1 MNRFIE
7 AQERYYKIALNEVQS
22 GKKLTHWIWYI
33 FPQMRGLGHSYYA
46 HLYGIK
52 NIEEAREYLQDK
64 ILGERLR
71 EITNALLEHYDK
83 TADDIFGDLDAMK
96 VKSCMT
102 LFDAISPN
110 DIFDKVLDRFYEGK
124 RCELTIRALNS

>member
-7 AQERYYKIALNEVQS
+7 AQERDYKIALYEVRS

-71 EITNALLEHYDK
+71 EITNVLLEHYDK

-124 RCELTIRALNS
+124 RCESTIRILNS

>member
-1 MNRFIE
+1 MNRFVV
-7 AQERYYKIALNEVQS
+7 AQERDYAIALNEVHN

-52 NIEEAREYLQDK
+52 NIEEAQEYLQDE

-83 TADDIFGDLDAMK
+83 TAVDIFGYLDAMK

-124 RCELTIRALNS
+124 RCESTIRILNS

>member
-7 AQERYYKIALNEVQS
+7 AQERDYKIALNEVQS

>member
-7 AQERYYKIALNEVQS
+7 AQERDYKIALNEVQS

-124 RCELTIRALNS
+124 RCKLTIRVLNS

>member
-1 MNRFIE
+1 
-7 AQERYYKIALNEVQS
+7 
-22 GKKLTHWIWYI
+22 
-33 FPQMRGLGHSYYA
+33 MRGLGHSYYA

>member
-7 AQERYYKIALNEVQS
+7 AQERDYKIALNEVQS

-33 FPQMRGLGHSYYA
+33 FPQMRGLGRSFYA
-46 HLYGIK
+46 HLYGII
-52 NIEEAREYLQDK
+52 NIEEAQEYLQDE

-83 TADDIFGDLDAMK
+83 TAVDIFGYLDAMK

-124 RCELTIRALNS
+124 RCELTIRILNS

>member
-124 RCELTIRALNS
+124 RCKLTIRVLNS

>member
-7 AQERYYKIALNEVQS
+7 AQERDYKIALNEVQS

-33 FPQMRGLGHSYYA
+33 FPQMRGLGRSYFA
-46 HLYGIK
+46 QLYGIK

-83 TADDIFGDLDAMK
+83 TADDIFGYLDAMK

-124 RCELTIRALNS
+124 RCELTIRILNS

>member
-1 MNRFIE
+1 MNRFIK
-7 AQERYYKIALNEVQS
+7 AQERDYKIAFNEVQS

-71 EITNALLEHYDK
+71 EITNVLLEHYDK

-124 RCELTIRALNS
+124 RCKLTIKILNS